1 MYHFK
6 TNVFIPELG
15 KGIFTTFTY
24 ISVFSKMDATSP
36 LTIPLLYIQKIYFS
50 AIKLCL
56 EYVKFF
62 RVPGV
67 WPCSADI
74 VLSESP
80 VATLIPPL
88 GAVLLGVASQGHT
101 FSQ

>member
-1 MYHFK
+1 MLTVVVYYFRGIPPGTLVMYHFK

-67 WPCSADI
+67 
-74 VLSESP
+74 
-80 VATLIPPL
+80 
-88 GAVLLGVASQGHT
+88 
-101 FSQ
+101 

>member
-1 MYHFK
+1 MLTVVVYYFRGIPPGTLVMYHFK

-36 LTIPLLYIQKIYFS
+36 LTITLLYIQKIYFS

-67 WPCSADI
+67 
-74 VLSESP
+74 
-80 VATLIPPL
+80 
-88 GAVLLGVASQGHT
+88 
-101 FSQ
+101 